1 MRISTCFLDASA
13 WLALMDKEDTRHR
26 RAARYFKELLETKS
40 RLVTNNVEID
50 KSLIAIKNKAGVQ
63 AALDFYSII
72 DESILTL
79 NLKMDW
85 ISRRLRRDALNLYL
99 KSTHQERNLGHYFV
113 FESVKRKKVDT
124 LFTFDLQLRF
134 LGLPIMPQD

>member
-99 KSTHQERNLGHYFV
+99 KSTHQERNLAHYFV